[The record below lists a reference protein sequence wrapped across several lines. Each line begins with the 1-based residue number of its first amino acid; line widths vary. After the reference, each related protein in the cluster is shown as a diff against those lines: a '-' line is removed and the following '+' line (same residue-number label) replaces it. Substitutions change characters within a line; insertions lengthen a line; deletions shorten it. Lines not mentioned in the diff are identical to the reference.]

1 MRPRLILL
9 LALLALTVSFMAFLV
24 KDQGEKKMVC
34 SKGSCTAQPPAAQ
47 PAETSGGGEM
57 DNGSFHHLI
66 VSTIK

>member
-34 SKGSCTAQPPAAQ
+34 SKGACTGQPPAA

>member
-9 LALLALTVSFMAFLV
+9 LALVALTVTFMAFLV

-34 SKGSCTAQPPAAQ
+34 SEGTCPKQQPKA
-47 PAETSGGGEM
+47 AETGGGGGEM